1 MPATGAT
8 RAPSAGSDGSR
19 SWRASLFA
27 IVVRPL
33 AVVGRPA
40 RRAGT
45 LEARDT
51 THEVLGPTAVSVSWE
66 LTTEPGTRSACAI
79 QALNGAFA
87 IVGWRIL
94 ELPAGDVPTRSF
106 TTELLTSEPA
116 VTGSVYRCWLT

>member
-1 MPATGAT
+1 MFGLWLWWGGLLGGPAQ
-8 RAPSAGSDGSR
+8 
-19 SWRASLFA
+19 
-27 IVVRPL
+27 
-33 AVVGRPA
+33 
-40 RRAGT
+40 

-51 THEVLGPTAVSVSWE
+51 THEVLGPTAVRVSWE
-66 LTTEPGTRSACAI
+66 VTAEPGTTSACAI